1 MARSNL
7 NKPLDALTTFKT
19 EEVVNYIAL
28 NLVNC
33 LKFLLR
39 YSKDADETRSQ
50 IIFN

>member
-28 NLVNC
+28 NLVSC
-33 LKFLLR
+33 LKFLLK